1 MPKPP
6 LLHRLAQLDDMT
18 PSEKKLA
25 SLFRREY
32 PQLAF
37 DNLTDIGAKADVGK
51 ATVTRFVQRLGY
63 LNFYEFSKILRDE
76 VASHM
81 DLPLRRMNRMAERE
95 MSDSDP
101 DELFSRYL
109 DTAIANL
116 QRTKEMHSA
125 DTFRKAV
132 DLLSDTSRTLFLM
145 GAVSAEGLMSYFYIL
160 LSYFRDNVILLNG
173 NASILGHRI
182 TRISPDDVLMAFSY
196 DRYPK
201 ITGTTMRVFR
211 EAGCETILLTERRS
225 SPLLKH
231 ATVPVFVD
239 AEGPEMFKSR
249 CAGIATLEALLAA
262 LTPRFAHVVPR
273 RLESMTRLFT
283 EFDVYFH

>member
-6 LLHRLAQLDDMT
+6 LLHRLAQLESMT

-25 SLFRREY
+25 VLFRREY

-37 DNLTDIGAKADVGK
+37 DNLTGIGAKADVGK

-63 LNFYEFSKILRDE
+63 LNFYEFSKTLRDE

-81 DLPLRRMNRMAERE
+81 DLPLRRMNRMAEQE

-101 DELFSRYL
+101 DEMFSRYL

>member
-6 LLHRLAQLDDMT
+6 LLQRLAQLEDLT
-18 PSEKKLA
+18 PSEKKLTA
-25 SLFRREY
+25 LFRREY

-37 DNLTDIGAKADVGK
+37 DNLTDISAKADVGK

-63 LNFYEFSKILRDE
+63 LNFYEFSKVLRDE
-76 VASHM
+76 VAQHM
-81 DLPLRRMNRMAERE
+81 DLPVKRVNQVNQSISNAA
-95 MSDSDP
+95 P
-101 DELFSRYL
+101 DEIFTRYL
-109 DTAIANL
+109 DTAIGNL
-116 QRTKEMHSA
+116 QRTRELHSGEDFARAVNLLA
-125 DTFRKAV
+125 D
-132 DLLSDTSRTLFLM
+132 SSRTLYLM
-145 GAVSAEGLMSYFYIL
+145 GAVSAEGLMSYFYL
-160 LSYFRDNVILLNG
+160 TLSYLRENVVLLNG

-182 TRISPDDVLMAFSY
+182 TRIAPESVLLAFSY

-201 ITGTTMRVFR
+201 ITGKTMRVFR
-211 EAGCETILLTERRS
+211 EAGCDTILVTERRS

-231 ATVPVFVD
+231 TTVPLFVE

-262 LTPRFAHVVPR
+262 LTPRFAGSMNK
-273 RLESMTRLFT
+273 RLESMTKLFT

>member
-6 LLHRLAQLDDMT
+6 LLQRLAQLENLT

-25 SLFRREY
+25 ALFRQEY

-37 DNLTDIGAKADVGK
+37 DNLTDISAKASVGK

-76 VASHM
+76 VARHM
-81 DLPLRRMNRMAERE
+81 DLPVQRLHRAG
-95 MSDSDP
+95 SDGAVTTP
-101 DELFSRYL
+101 DEIFSRYI
-109 DTAIANL
+109 DVAITNL
-116 QRTKEMHSA
+116 HRTKELHSA
-125 DTFRKAV
+125 ETFGKAV
-132 DLLSDTSRTLFLM
+132 NLLADSSRPLFLM
-145 GAVSAEGLMSYFYIL
+145 GAVSAEGLMNYLYL
-160 LSYFRDNVILLNG
+160 MLSYLRENVMLLNG

-182 TRISPDDVLMAFSY
+182 TRIAPESVLLAFSY

-201 ITGTTMRVFR
+201 VTGTTMRVFR
-211 EAGCETILLTERRS
+211 EAGCETVLITERRS
-225 SPLLKH
+225 SPLLKYT
-231 ATVPVFVD
+231 TVPLFVE

-249 CAGIATLEALLAA
+249 CAGIATMEALVAA
-262 LTPRFAHVVPR
+262 LTPRFANSMTK
-273 RLESMTRLFT
+273 RLESMTKLFT

>member
-6 LLHRLAQLDDMT
+6 LLQRLAQLEDLT

-25 SLFRREY
+25 ALFRREY

-37 DNLTDIGAKADVGK
+37 DNLTDISAKASVGK

-76 VASHM
+76 VAMHM
-81 DLPLRRMNRMAERE
+81 DLPVQRLHRANP
-95 MSDSDP
+95 DGPGTTP
-101 DELFSRYL
+101 DEIFSRYI
-109 DTAIANL
+109 DVAIANL
-116 QRTKEMHSA
+116 HRTKELHSA
-125 DTFRKAV
+125 ETFGKAV
-132 DLLSDTSRTLFLM
+132 NLLADNSRPLFLM
-145 GAVSAEGLMSYFYIL
+145 GAVSAEGLMSYLYL
-160 LSYFRDNVILLNG
+160 MLSYLRENVVLLNG

-182 TRISPDDVLMAFSY
+182 TRITPESVLLAFSY

-201 ITGTTMRVFR
+201 VTGTTMRVFR
-211 EAGCETILLTERRS
+211 EAGCETILITERRS
-225 SPLLKH
+225 SPLLKYT
-231 ATVPVFVD
+231 TVPLFVE

-249 CAGIATLEALLAA
+249 CAGVATMEALVAA
-262 LTPRFAHVVPR
+262 LTPRFANTMTK
-273 RLESMTRLFT
+273 RLESMTKLFT

>member
-6 LLHRLAQLDDMT
+6 LLHRLAQLEGLT

-25 SLFRREY
+25 ALFRNEY

-37 DNLTDIGAKADVGK
+37 DNLTDISAKADVGK

-63 LNFYEFSKILRDE
+63 LNFYEFSKVLRDE
-76 VASHM
+76 VAQHM
-81 DLPLRRMNRMAERE
+81 DLPVQRLNRMNQEGPATT
-95 MSDSDP
+95 P
-101 DELFSRYL
+101 DEIFSRYL
-109 DTAIANL
+109 DSAIANL
-116 QRTKEMHSA
+116 ERTKAMHSA
-125 DTFRKAV
+125 EHFTKAV
-132 DLLSDTSRTLFLM
+132 DLLSDTSRPLFLM
-145 GAVSAEGLMSYFYIL
+145 GAVSAEGLMNYFYIM
-160 LSYFRDNVILLNG
+160 LSYLRENVVLLNG

-182 TRISPDDVLMAFSY
+182 HRIGPESVLFAFSY

-211 EAGCETILLTERRS
+211 EAGCETVLVTERRS

-231 ATVPVFVD
+231 TTLPLFVD

-249 CAGIATLEALLAA
+249 CGGIAVLEALVAA
-262 LTPRFAHVVPR
+262 MTPRFAHSMTK
-273 RLESMTRLFT
+273 RLESMTKLFT

>member
-6 LLHRLAQLDDMT
+6 LLQRMAQLEDLT

-25 SLFRREY
+25 ALFRREY

-37 DNLTDIGAKADVGK
+37 DNLTDISAKASVGK

-76 VASHM
+76 VAQHM
-81 DLPLRRMNRMAERE
+81 DLPVQRLSQANAGG
-95 MSDSDP
+95 SGTTP
-101 DELFSRYL
+101 DEIFSRYI
-109 DTAIANL
+109 DVAIANL
-116 QRTKEMHSA
+116 HRTKELHSA
-125 DTFRKAV
+125 ETFGKAV
-132 DLLSDTSRTLFLM
+132 NLLADSSRPLFLM
-145 GAVSAEGLMSYFYIL
+145 GAVSAEGLMSYLYL
-160 LSYFRDNVILLNG
+160 MLSYLRENVVLLNG

-182 TRISPDDVLMAFSY
+182 TRISPESVLLAFSY

-201 ITGTTMRVFR
+201 VTGTTMRVFR
-211 EAGCETILLTERRS
+211 EAGCETILITERRS
-225 SPLLKH
+225 SPLLKYT
-231 ATVPVFVD
+231 TVPLFVE

-249 CAGIATLEALLAA
+249 CAGVATMEALVAA
-262 LTPRFAHVVPR
+262 LTPRFASSMTK
-273 RLESMTRLFT
+273 RLESMTKLFT

>member
-6 LLHRLAQLDDMT
+6 LMQRLAQLDALT

-25 SLFRREY
+25 ALFQREY

-37 DNLTDIGAKADVGK
+37 DNLTGIGAKAGVGK

-63 LNFYEFSKILRDE
+63 LNFYEFSKTLRDE
-76 VASHM
+76 VAHHM
-81 DLPLRRMNRMAERE
+81 DLPLRRLNRMSRE
-95 MSDSDP
+95 AAPANP
-101 DELFSRYL
+101 DAIFSSYL
-109 DTAIANL
+109 DSAIANL
-116 QRTKEMHSA
+116 QRTKEMHSEE
-125 DTFRKAV
+125 TFAKAV
-132 DLLSDTSRTLFLM
+132 ALLADVNRPLYLM

-160 LSYFRDNVILLNG
+160 LSYFRDNVVLLNG

-182 TRISPDDVLMAFSY
+182 ARIRPDTVLMAISY

-211 EAGCETILLTERRS
+211 EAGCETILITERRT
-225 SPLLKH
+225 SPLLQH
-231 ATVPVFVD
+231 TTVPIFVE
-239 AEGPEMFKSR
+239 AEGPGMFKSR
-249 CAGIATLEALLAA
+249 CAGIAALEAMLAA
-262 LTPRFAHVVPR
+262 LTPKFAATVAR
-273 RLESMTRLFT
+273 RLESMTKLFT

>member
-6 LLHRLAQLDDMT
+6 LLQRLAQLEDLT

-25 SLFRREY
+25 TLFRHEY

-37 DNLTDIGAKADVGK
+37 DNLTDISAKAGVGK

-76 VASHM
+76 VAQHM
-81 DLPLRRMNRMAERE
+81 DLPVQRLGRI
-95 MSDSDP
+95 SPSGSCTTP
-101 DELFSRYL
+101 DEIFSRYI
-109 DTAIANL
+109 DAAIVNL
-116 QRTKEMHSA
+116 HRTKELHSA
-125 DTFRKAV
+125 ETFGKAV
-132 DLLSDTSRTLFLM
+132 SLLADNSRTLFLM
-145 GAVSAEGLMSYFYIL
+145 GAVSAEGLMSYLFL
-160 LSYFRDNVILLNG
+160 MLSYLRENVVLLNG

-182 TRISPDDVLMAFSY
+182 TRIAPESVLLAFSY

-201 ITGTTMRVFR
+201 VTGTTMRVFR
-211 EAGCETILLTERRS
+211 EAGCETILITERRS
-225 SPLLKH
+225 SPLLKYT
-231 ATVPVFVD
+231 AVPLFVE

-249 CAGIATLEALLAA
+249 CAGIATMEALVAA
-262 LTPRFAHVVPR
+262 LTPKFANSTAK
-273 RLESMTRLFT
+273 RLESMTKLFT